1 MGHSVMYYTYAHLT
15 PQGEI
20 FYIGKGM
27 ADRAYSFSD
36 RSHAWKRAVKENQGV
51 QIEILA
57 NWNTE
62 EEAFS
67 HEKLLIDCF
76 IDMKYKL
83 VNKTKGGKGAYGV
96 VWSEERKQKLSQ
108 RMLGHKYK
116 LIICPKCKTSG
127 GATTMKRWHFDNCT
141 GKKSTFKARVS
152 YNNKRIYLGYFATQ
166 QEADQKCID
175 FYASVNKPLPKE
187 FIRHKGTL

>member
-1 MGHSVMYYTYAHLT
+1 MHYTYAHLT
-15 PQGEI
+15 PQGKI
-20 FYIGKGM
+20 FYIGKGV

-36 RSHAWKRAVKENQGV
+36 RSHDWRRAVKQNKGV

-57 NWNTE
+57 NWDTE
-62 EEAFS
+62 EEAFD

-76 IDMKYKL
+76 TDMNYDL

-108 RMLGHKYK
+108 KMSGYKYE
-116 LIICPKCKTSG
+116 IVTCPVCKKEGGETS
-127 GATTMKRWHFDNCT
+127 MKRWHFDKCT
-141 GKKSTFKARVS
+141 GNRPYKARVS
-152 YNNKRIYLGYFATQ
+152 YNNERMFLGNFATQ

-187 FIRHKGTL
+187 FIRHKGIQT